1 MSAGLPGGGGEPPLS
16 NRWGHPFTPY
26 PIQEAF
32 MREAFDTLDK
42 GGIGIFES
50 PTGTGTR
57 RAPARARA
65 SPRPLTTGLPSPP
78 RARALQASRSR

>member
-1 MSAGLPGGGGEPPLS
+1 MEGRDDR
-16 NRWGHPFTPY
+16 NRWGHPYTPY

-50 PTGTGTR
+50 PTGTGACPTLGAAYKTR
-57 RAPARARA
+57 P
-65 SPRPLTTGLPSPP
+65 PRPRT
-78 RARALQASRSR
+78 